1 MYNSGF
7 GTGFNY
13 GNTTG
18 VLDQLNNTGTGATV
32 WTLVSLIL
40 ALIGCF
46 VVYFLFVVKKDHP
59 KQKFLAWLK
68 DFLSFKKMLIEVIL
82 KIAYLF
88 CAIFITLSS
97 FALIG
102 TSFLAFLLTLI
113 LGNLFTRLAFEGIL
127 MMIMIWKNTT
137 EINKKLK

>member
-1 MYNSGF
+1 MYDYGNYGNPQTQSMFGF
-7 GTGFNY
+7 GTGS
-13 GNTTG
+13 
-18 VLDQLNNTGTGATV
+18 TV

-46 VVYFLFVVKKDHP
+46 VIYFLFVVKKDNP
-59 KQKFLAWLK
+59 KQSFLLWLK
-68 DFLSFKKMLIEVIL
+68 DFLSFKKMLIETIL

-88 CAIFITLSS
+88 FAIFITLGS

-102 TSFLAFLLTLI
+102 TSFLSFLLMLVF
-113 LGNLFTRLAFEGIL
+113 GNLLARIMFEGIL
-127 MMIMIWKNTT
+127 MMIMIWKNTA